1 MDCVQRQGKTTIML
15 AIRVDCELLVALDSE
30 EWTALM
36 FSVDRGVGEM
46 VTGQAVAGAQPSEL

>member
-1 MDCVQRQGKTTIML
+1 MQRQGKTTIML
-15 AIRVDCELLVALDSE
+15 AIRVECELLVALDSE